1 MIKVFQ
7 ISRKRKTNQKNGIV
21 TMGYPLKK
29 KLRWHR
35 TSHLTRKCWVH
46 EISKHAFKSGRQL
59 NDL

>member
-29 KLRWHR
+29 KIKMAPYL
-35 TSHLTRKCWVH
+35 TSHT
-46 EISKHAFKSGRQL
+46 
-59 NDL
+59 